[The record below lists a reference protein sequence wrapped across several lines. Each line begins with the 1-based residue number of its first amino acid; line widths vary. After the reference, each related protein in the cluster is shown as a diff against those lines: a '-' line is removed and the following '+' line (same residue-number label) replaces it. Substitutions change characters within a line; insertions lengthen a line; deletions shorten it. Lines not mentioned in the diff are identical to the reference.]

1 MPNKPYE
8 QFLKET
14 NNNGL
19 SQEQL
24 STLRAFGEG
33 MYLISAIAAAN
44 AKSKDERM
52 NYNAVIA
59 EKKLSIAAFTSMGD
73 KKKMGQLTDK
83 DIDENNKIQT
93 LNTINLNEMFNTL
106 SKPEYLKNFVDNAVL
121 SKSSPFNRNGR
132 DGKKIFIESLAIFN
146 AMYGANIDIEPYVKE
161 LGMENTLNDLHPA
174 APGENLT
181 ASEKLILKTQQDH
194 TLSMLDSVSAGLSA
208 KHRTGL
214 GFGVGTSSTELKAT
228 KTALADYKAF
238 LADPGNP
245 KFEGKS
251 ELDMVTALK
260 NAADNYMRLKRE
272 NGSGDTSSP
281 DWLPETKM
289 GQARFMANKAISDI
303 AQARIAVLNKK
314 TLEANKTVNDKI
326 ADIAEG
332 IDPSLDEDKY
342 NINDMSLYTR
352 SMAADMLTWITIANE
367 HGDEPVKDNTER
379 FKEERK
385 RITNSPEFKATVNAM
400 MSMPRDKRL
409 ELLKDPQKL
418 ETAFELKSQ
427 KIKHFD
433 KKLSKFSK
441 GSAGDVYYENA
452 KSELVGHS
460 FGKNSVMTM
469 LALAQYI
476 TDKGGDAKFDRKEF
490 DDKYYDQIDE
500 ETIDIFI
507 KKKNENRLETDL
519 MDPNDLLDDYDQ
531 TMDNTYRI
539 YTDDLKTNLTPGSIT
554 KFQDD
559 IKEII
564 YGRPPQNEK
573 EFEEFKAEIKR
584 NTADIIAT
592 KTLWK
597 KPDTRTQEEIE
608 FELGRKHFGHNK
620 DVGGGRYMT
629 RLSKNVPKG
638 IKSNKWNAMEPDE
651 KAKVYGKIL
660 MKEYKAEL
668 EKKYQERD
676 ELSRKIYEERDDFGF
691 MFDKAK
697 TWEDVV
703 KLAKKTLLP
712 TAKAVMSELSK
723 ASKELAGLKDK
734 AQNNVKDNAKE
745 NTIVNNGPGLK

>member
-24 STLRAFGEG
+24 STLRTFGEG
-33 MYLISAIAAAN
+33 MNLISAIAVAN
-44 AKSKDERM
+44 AKSNDERM

-73 KKKMGQLTDK
+73 KEQIGQFTDK
-83 DIDENNKIQT
+83 DIDENNKIQI
-93 LNTINLNEMFNTL
+93 LNTITLNEMFNTL

-121 SKSSPFNRNGR
+121 SKNSPFNRNGR

-238 LADPGNP
+238 LAAPTNP
-245 KFEGKS
+245 KFAGKS

-332 IDPSLDEDKY
+332 IDPSLDENKF
-342 NINDMSLYTR
+342 NINDKSLYAR
-352 SMAADMLTWITIANE
+352 NMAADMLTWITIANE

-379 FKEERK
+379 FKEEKK

-418 ETAFELKSQ
+418 ETAFALKSQ

-433 KKLSKFSK
+433 KELSKFSK

-452 KSELVGHS
+452 KRKLVGHS
-460 FGKNSVMTM
+460 FDKNSVRTM

-476 TDKGGDAKFDRKEF
+476 TDKGADAKFDINEYN
-490 DDKYYDQIDE
+490 DKYYDQIDE

-507 KKKNENRLETDL
+507 KEKNENRLETDL
-519 MDPNDLLDDYDQ
+519 MDPNDLLNDYDQ
-531 TMDNTYRI
+531 TMDNIYRI

-564 YGRPPQNEK
+564 YGKPPANEK

-597 KPDTRTQEEIE
+597 KPDTRTKEEIE
-608 FELGRKHFGHNK
+608 IELGKKHFGHNN

-629 RLSKNVPKG
+629 RLNKNVPKG
-638 IKSNKWNAMEPDE
+638 FKSDKWNAMEPDE
-651 KAKVYGKIL
+651 KIKVYGKIL

-676 ELSRKIYEERDDFGF
+676 ELSRQIYEERDDFGF

-703 KLAKKTLLP
+703 KLAKKTLSP
-712 TAKAVMSELSK
+712 NAKGVMSELSK

-734 AQNNVKDNAKE
+734 AQNNVNDNAKE
-745 NTIVNNGPGLK
+745 NIIVNNGPGLK